1 MRGVDKGNQLISY
14 YELSRGTHKWWK
26 RIFLHLIDISI
37 VNSFI
42 IYKKSELNKGM
53 TQKQFRLEI
62 VRSIIKKYDISIIN
76 KKNISYEAMHYP
88 IRSTNRKT
96 CKNCS
101 KTKLYITKK
110 TPISFYFCNICKVY
124 LCIDCF
130 PKYHERKFKK

>member
-1 MRGVDKGNQLISY
+1 
-14 YELSRGTHKWWK
+14 
-26 RIFLHLIDISI
+26 
-37 VNSFI
+37 
-42 IYKKSELNKGM
+42 M

-62 VRSIIKKYDISIIN
+62 VRSIIKKYDISII

-101 KTKLYITKK
+101 ETKLYITKK
-110 TPISFYFCNICKVY
+110 TPISFYFCNVCKVY